1 MTPKEYDALVR
12 QLSPRSPIGKDTALA
27 FVIGG
32 AICTV
37 GQLISAGWQSLGL
50 TQADA
55 SAATSVT
62 LVFLSV
68 LATSLGL
75 YHRLARYA
83 GAGTLV
89 PITGFANAVV
99 SAAIEFKAEGRVPGT
114 GAKMFLIAGPVIVY
128 GTLAAVVYGAVL
140 WLLGASAL

>member
-37 GQLISAGWQSLGL
+37 GQLISGGWQSLGL

-89 PITGFANAVV
+89 PITGFANAVA
-99 SAAIEFKAEGRVPGT
+99 SPAIDFRAEGVITGT
-114 GAKMFLIAGPVIVY
+114 AVKMFTVAGPVIVF
-128 GTLAAVVYGAVL
+128 GTAASVVYGVIL
-140 WLLGASAL
+140 CLLA

>member
-89 PITGFANAVV
+89 PITGFANAVA
-99 SAAIEFKAEGRVPGT
+99 SPAIDFRAEGIVTGT
-114 GAKMFLIAGPVIVY
+114 AVKMFTVAGPVIVF
-128 GTLAAVVYGAVL
+128 GTAASVVYGLVL
-140 WLLGASAL
+140 YLLA